1 MYKINV
7 TLTDRQYN
15 LLSEAL
21 FYYSE
26 EKDSVASSIEELEDL
41 IDASTT
47 KIKRDRKYLNPECD
61 IGQTGT
67 QRVVLLP

>member
-47 KIKRDRKYLNPECD
+47 KVKLSLIH
-61 IGQTGT
+61 I
-67 QRVVLLP
+67 

>member
-47 KIKRDRKYLNPECD
+47 KIKRDRKYLNPACD
-61 IGQTGT
+61 S
-67 QRVVLLP
+67 

>member
-26 EKDSVASSIEELEDL
+26 EKDSVANSIEELEDL

-47 KIKRDRKYLNPECD
+47 KIKRDLSL
-61 IGQTGT
+61 IHI
-67 QRVVLLP
+67 